1 MAKNMKSGGGI
12 LEKVGGFFSGL
23 LGSKKQPAAEARPG
37 RGAPRNLANQH
48 GMLPL
53 EQETVMFSAY
63 AARRQQGSQQTLLLC
78 SVDEALAF
86 ELKSKLHY
94 QVVVAETKQAMID
107 AVFSNSLDFI
117 FLDFEPLKDG
127 TLSFRLG
134 KKVRATGY
142 TGKIF
147 LMGRSSKNDGGALA
161 KSFGADG
168 LVDKNF
174 QQISDLLE

>member
-1 MAKNMKSGGGI
+1 MAQNLKSNGGGLI
-12 LEKVGGFFSGL
+12 DKVGTFFSGL
-23 LGSKKQPAAEARPG
+23 LGGKKQPVAESRPG

-63 AARRQQGSQQTLLLC
+63 ARRQQGDQQTLLLC

-147 LMGRSSKNDGGALA
+147 LMGRSTKNDGEALV

-168 LVDKNF
+168 LVDKSF
-174 QQISDLLE
+174 QQIADLLG